1 MNVSLVSKVDDEYR
15 RKKKMSAA
23 IYKYFMNADQEQQL
37 EMGVE
42 VDSDV
47 QNDWRNRISQLGSRA
62 KLDDCGDALLHSL
75 SEVLCGSSQYRQL
88 VPASSPVTNNR
99 TVVLAV
105 LPHMTYWIVLNCNFN
120 LFVLEDLGTYKSG
133 LEGKFFR
140 CAEVEKLIVDGLS
153 DSLRVALT
161 DFSGNSIFQP
171 VSDLKIVV
179 KQLQGLHKYS
189 LTRAQAGSLT
199 QATYNA
205 MKNLADSSSPVD
217 SKLLDQNDKTGR
229 SYVRTDTAT
238 GHTFHVLKSSG
249 KHLNAV
255 LSFLEWFK
263 ENANRVLDKRDN
275 DLNQSEKLLFFN
287 TLENLAYRD
296 EPRLEMMK
304 LSEVTKAKLV
314 SGVFKD
320 DESKKLLADLILI
333 SINKNQ
339 SHVRAISANY
349 RANVKVK
356 KPRVSESKS
365 KRKRDKYSI
374 ALVSN
379 EDAEQCMVIEPI
391 PQQCSDVEPDSD

>member
-1 MNVSLVSKVDDEYR
+1 M
-15 RKKKMSAA
+15 
-23 IYKYFMNADQEQQL
+23 
-37 EMGVE
+37 
-42 VDSDV
+42 
-47 QNDWRNRISQLGSRA
+47 RN
-62 KLDDCGDALLHSL
+62 C
-75 SEVLCGSSQYRQL
+75 Y
-88 VPASSPVTNNR
+88 
-99 TVVLAV
+99 
-105 LPHMTYWIVLNCNFN
+105 
-120 LFVLEDLGTYKSG
+120 
-133 LEGKFFR
+133 
-140 CAEVEKLIVDGLS
+140 
-153 DSLRVALT
+153 
-161 DFSGNSIFQP
+161 
-171 VSDLKIVV
+171 
-179 KQLQGLHKYS
+179 
-189 LTRAQAGSLT
+189 
-199 QATYNA
+199 
-205 MKNLADSSSPVD
+205 
-217 SKLLDQNDKTGR
+217 
-229 SYVRTDTAT
+229 
-238 GHTFHVLKSSG
+238 
-249 KHLNAV
+249 
-255 LSFLEWFK
+255 
-263 ENANRVLDKRDN
+263 
-275 DLNQSEKLLFFN
+275 FFN